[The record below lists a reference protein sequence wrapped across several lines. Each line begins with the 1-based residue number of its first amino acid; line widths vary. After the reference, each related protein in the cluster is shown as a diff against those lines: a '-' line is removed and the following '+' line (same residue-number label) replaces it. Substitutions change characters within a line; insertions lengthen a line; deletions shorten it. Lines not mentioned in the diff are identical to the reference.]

1 VHLQVLASSPPVA
14 ALFAHKR
21 KIAILDTLGHR
32 TTIVPAEA
40 PHHPLVELIALPV
53 LLAAS
58 SQVSNASMQ
67 ACHKEYVYQAHSK

>member
-1 VHLQVLASSPPVA
+1 MHLQVLASTPPVA
-14 ALFAHKR
+14 ALLTHKLMV
-21 KIAILDTLGHR
+21 AILETLGHR
-32 TTIVPAEA
+32 EAMVTEEA

-67 ACHKEYVYQAHSK
+67 ACHKEYVCQAHSK